1 METSLVNKKSV
12 GFTKVKA
19 FFIDWRKWDETIVL
33 DLSGLVFRTQSSQS
47 KSEKIVPYLKQNM
60 ANIVLTE
67 KAYMIYEY
75 IYIQWMTAEKHEY
88 L

>member
-1 METSLVNKKSV
+1 
-12 GFTKVKA
+12 
-19 FFIDWRKWDETIVL
+19 VL

-47 KSEKIVPYLKQNM
+47 KSEKNRTLLKQNM

-75 IYIQWMTAEKHEY
+75 IYNE
-88 L
+88 